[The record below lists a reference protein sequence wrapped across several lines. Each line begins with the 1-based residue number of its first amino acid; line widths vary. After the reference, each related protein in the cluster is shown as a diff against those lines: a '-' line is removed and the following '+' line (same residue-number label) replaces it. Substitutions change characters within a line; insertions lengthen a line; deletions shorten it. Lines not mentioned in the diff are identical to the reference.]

1 MAFSSKMISRIT
13 KTTASSTHT
22 ANAIRA
28 HNNGGFSNRGTSVNS
43 RPLTGANSPA
53 RGYGY
58 SHIGQKRN
66 KYKNDVTQRD
76 YERVRQLRNDDYH
89 VGYGRSSDVDMTNR
103 QEANAHPGDEA
114 GYTRTVFEEQSS
126 QSMTEHQHMESTG
139 YGRTGEAL
147 TESRQRANAHAK
159 QGGLSNRMAGSSS
172 RFEASRISGGRFGGA
187 GGNGGAASRFG
198 STPPPRMSGAANA
211 TARPVPKP
219 NFRRPS

>member
-1 MAFSSKMISRIT
+1 MISRIT

-147 TESRQRANAHAK
+147 TESRQRANAYAK
-159 QGGLSNRMAGSSS
+159 QGGLSNRMAGPSS

-187 GGNGGAASRFG
+187 GSNGGAASRFG
-198 STPPPRMSGAANA
+198 STPPPRMSGATNA

>member
-1 MAFSSKMISRIT
+1 MAFSGKMISRIT

-43 RPLTGANSPA
+43 RSLKGAGSPA

-58 SHIGQKRN
+58 SHIGQRRN
-66 KYKNDVTQRD
+66 KYKTALSAED
-76 YERVRQLRNDDYH
+76 YNKVQQLRDDGYH
-89 VGYGRSSDVDMTNR
+89 VGYGRTSDIDLANR
-103 QEANAHPGDEA
+103 QEANAHSGGES
-114 GYTRTVFEEQSS
+114 GYARMLFEEQLA
-126 QSMTEHQHMESTG
+126 QSAVEHQHMESTG

-147 TESRQRANAHAK
+147 TESRQGANAHAE
-159 QGGLSNRMAGSSS
+159 QGGLSNRMANAGS
-172 RFEASRISGGRFGGA
+172 RFEASRAAGGRFGGA
-187 GGNGGAASRFG
+187 GSNGGSYAAG
-198 STPPPRMSGAANA
+198 PRISGAANA

>member
-1 MAFSSKMISRIT
+1 MAFNSKMISRIT

-43 RPLTGANSPA
+43 RSLTATNSPA
-53 RGYGY
+53 MGYGY

-66 KYKNDVTQRD
+66 QYKNDVTQRD
-76 YERVRQLRNDDYH
+76 YERVQQLRNDDYH
-89 VGYGRSSDVDMTNR
+89 VGYGRSSDVDTVNR
-103 QEANAHPGDEA
+103 QE
-114 GYTRTVFEEQSS
+114 V
-126 QSMTEHQHMESTG
+126 
-139 YGRTGEAL
+139 
-147 TESRQRANAHAK
+147 NAHAEW
-159 QGGLSNRMAGSSS
+159 GGLSNRTAGPSS

-198 STPPPRMSGAANA
+198 STPPPRMSGATNA

>member
-1 MAFSSKMISRIT
+1 MAFSGKMISRIT

-28 HNNGGFSNRGTSVNS
+28 HTNGGFSHRGTSVNS
-43 RPLTGANSPA
+43 RSLTRTNSPA
-53 RGYGY
+53 KGYGY

-66 KYKNDVTQRD
+66 KYSNEVTQRD
-76 YERVRQLRNDDYH
+76 YDRLQQLRGDEYH
-89 VGYGRSSDVDMTNR
+89 VGYGRSSDVDITNR
-103 QEANAHPGDEA
+103 QEANA
-114 GYTRTVFEEQSS
+114 
-126 QSMTEHQHMESTG
+126 
-139 YGRTGEAL
+139 
-147 TESRQRANAHAK
+147 RAE
-159 QGGLSNRMAGSSS
+159 QGGLSNRMAGTNS
-172 RFEASRISGGRFGGA
+172 RFEASRVSGGRFGGA

>member
-1 MAFSSKMISRIT
+1 MAFSGKMISRIT

-28 HNNGGFSNRGTSVNS
+28 HTNGGFSNRGTSVSS
-43 RPLTGANSPA
+43 RSLKGVNSPA
-53 RGYGY
+53 KGYGF
-58 SHIGQKRN
+58 SHIGQRRN
-66 KYKNDVTQRD
+66 KYSNEVTQRD
-76 YERVRQLRNDDYH
+76 YDRLQQLRGDDYH
-89 VGYGRSSDVDMTNR
+89 VGYGRSSDVDMANR
-103 QEANAHPGDEA
+103 QEANAHSGGES
-114 GYTRTVFEEQSS
+114 GYARMLFEEQLS
-126 QSMTEHQHMESTG
+126 QSTVDHQHMESTG

-147 TESRQRANAHAK
+147 TESRQGTNARAE
-159 QGGLSNRMAGSSS
+159 QGGLSNRMAGTNS

-198 STPPPRMSGAANA
+198 STPPPRISGAANA

>member
-1 MAFSSKMISRIT
+1 MAFSGKMISRIT

-28 HNNGGFSNRGTSVNS
+28 HNNGGFSHRGTSVNS
-43 RPLTGANSPA
+43 RSLTGTNSPA
-53 RGYGY
+53 RGYEY

-76 YERVRQLRNDDYH
+76 YERVQQLRNDDYC
-89 VGYGRSSDVDMTNR
+89 VGYGRSSDVDMANR
-103 QEANAHPGDEA
+103 QETNAH
-114 GYTRTVFEEQSS
+114 
-126 QSMTEHQHMESTG
+126 TE
-139 YGRTGEAL
+139 
-147 TESRQRANAHAK
+147 
-159 QGGLSNRMAGSSS
+159 QGGLSNRMAGPSS
-172 RFEASRISGGRFGGA
+172 RFEASRISSGRFGSA
-187 GGNGGAASRFG
+187 GSNGGAASRLG